1 MIINVTM
8 KDPDCLYNC
17 IEEDVKSDLEK
28 IQGLSLSE
36 LALIVENRSAEIR
49 AILTEHFFEYG
60 EYLSVEVDTEKLTA
74 TVVKK
79 K

>member
-1 MIINVTM
+1 MIVKVYM
-8 KDPDCLYNC
+8 KDPDCLYGP
-17 IEEDVKSDLEK
+17 IEEAVKEEVNQIK
-28 IQGLSLSE
+28 GLSEEEGQE
-36 LALIVENRSAEIR
+36 LVDTRSDQIR
-49 AILTEHFFEYG
+49 AILTKHFFEYG